1 MHGKRTIALTAIAAL
16 TCIAAGCGSSA
27 VVSGTVTYEG
37 QAVQKGSIAFL
48 PVNGVGPSTGG
59 LIVNGQYRVEH
70 LSPGKKLVQIIG
82 VRAVRFARSSEEMD
96 RLAKV
101 AAARGDTTGII
112 ERADVVPAN
121 AEGNNLTIN
130 LKPGRQ
136 TMDFHLKR
144 PPTP

>member
-1 MHGKRTIALTAIAAL
+1 
-16 TCIAAGCGSSA
+16 
-27 VVSGTVTYEG
+27 
-37 QAVQKGSIAFL
+37 
-48 PVNGVGPSTGG
+48 
-59 LIVNGQYRVEH
+59 
-70 LSPGKKLVQIIG
+70 
-82 VRAVRFARSSEEMD
+82 MD

>member
-37 QAVQKGSIAFL
+37 QAVQKDRL
-48 PVNGVGPSTGG
+48 PFCRSTVFDQSRRRANRQRA
-59 LIVNGQYRVEH
+59 ISVET
-70 LSPGKKLVQIIG
+70 LSPERSLSKSLASGLSG
-82 VRAVRFARSSEEMD
+82 FRSSSEEMD

-136 TMDFHLKR
+136 TMDFHLKP